1 MYDVLVVFR
10 LLHAK
15 IQKSHDMTKKTFKNF
30 LLYNIFCNFAAEFAY
45 LGKGVAI

>member
-1 MYDVLVVFR
+1 
-10 LLHAK
+10 
-15 IQKSHDMTKKTFKNF
+15 MTKKTFKNF